1 MTAAVVVEVV
11 EVDVRVDTDVDVS
24 QLVLKI
30 PVETLTVQVGI
41 VDVAPNTTR
50 GWERRPVTSSLDPS
64 AEVVLDR

>member
-1 MTAAVVVEVV
+1 VTAAVVVDVV

-24 QLVLKI
+24 QLLLKM

-50 GWERRPVTSSLDPS
+50 G
-64 AEVVLDR
+64 